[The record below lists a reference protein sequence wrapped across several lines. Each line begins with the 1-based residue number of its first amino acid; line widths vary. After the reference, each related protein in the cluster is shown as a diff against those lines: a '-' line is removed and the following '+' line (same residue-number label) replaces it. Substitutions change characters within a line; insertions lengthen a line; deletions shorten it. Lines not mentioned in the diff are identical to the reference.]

1 MITRRKW
8 VCGALLAAPASAILA
23 QAPASADDLRPELN
37 ALLPQHRLMGK
48 TRLTVWGFQVYDAS
62 FWAAPGFQPDSYAR
76 HGFALE
82 LAYLRD
88 FASKD
93 IAERSLSEMRRS
105 SDISESQ
112 GKIWASELQ
121 RLIPDV
127 KKGDRVMGINRPG
140 TSALLLVNSKMAG
153 EIQDADFA
161 RLFFGIWLSPK
172 TSEPKMR
179 SALLAGVN

>member
-1 MITRRKW
+1 MITRRTL
-8 VCGALLAAPASAILA
+8 VGIALLTAPVSAVWA
-23 QAPASADDLRPELN
+23 QTSVSTDDLRPELN
-37 ALLPQHRLMGK
+37 AMLPQHRLIGK

-62 FWAAPGFQPDSYAR
+62 LWAVPGFKPDSFSRYA
-76 HGFALE
+76 FALE

-93 IAERSLSEMRRS
+93 IAERSLAEMRRS

-112 GKIWASELQ
+112 GKVWTSELQ

-127 KKGDRVMGINRPG
+127 KKGDRVMGINRPATG
-140 TSALLLVNSKMAG
+140 ALLLVNGKSVG
-153 EIQDADFA
+153 EIQDTEFA

-179 SALLAGVN
+179 TGLLAGTN